1 MAYGD
6 LLREGTTTTSRSFC
20 GAFQLSRMPT
30 GSQTLPAPPM
40 AQLPKHSI
48 VVKGSDQPQPVLLVP

>member
-1 MAYGD
+1 MKVQQQHQ
-6 LLREGTTTTSRSFC
+6 EGFC

-30 GSQTLPAPPM
+30 GSQTLPAPSM